1 MEGVN
6 AMKDVKRYTSVDS
19 VDNIYIRNSSEFAN
33 DIKLAQQ
40 KQRVYHW
47 HKNVARTIVIID
59 EITNLLQL
67 KYKIILYRIQICK
80 NKTERQIVISYRV
93 NSANLKNIIRL
104 IKGIIMLMKIE
115 LVLFQFY

>member
-40 KQRVYHW
+40 KQQVYHW
-47 HKNVARTIVIID
+47 H
-59 EITNLLQL
+59 
-67 KYKIILYRIQICK
+67 QI
-80 NKTERQIVISYRV
+80 
-93 NSANLKNIIRL
+93 
-104 IKGIIMLMKIE
+104 
-115 LVLFQFY
+115 